1 MGVGVLAGKTAIVT
15 GGGKGVGRG
24 IALALASESANVV
37 VCGRTAPALDETC
50 VSIRERGG
58 LALAVGCD
66 VGDARQLEGLVE
78 ATVRT
83 FGTID
88 VLVNNAMQVPHGMLI
103 EISDDTVDAAWRS
116 GPLAALRLMR
126 LCHPYLRDGGVI
138 VNVSSGAAL
147 DGAAPQR
154 GVYAAT
160 KAALNSLSRAAA
172 VEWGPDGIRVNVIMP
187 FARTDAVARFLET
200 EPDYAAQVVARVPLR
215 RVGDPEEDIGRAVVF
230 LCSPGAGYITGVT
243 LPVDGGSAF
252 LR

>member
-1 MGVGVLAGKTAIVT
+1 MRVGVLAGKTAIVT

-24 IALALASESANVV
+24 IALALAAEGANLV
-37 VCGRTAPALDETC
+37 VCGRSPSALEETSAA
-50 VSIRERGG
+50 VRERGAA
-58 LALAVGCD
+58 ALAVTCD
-66 VGDARQLEGLVE
+66 VCHADQLEALVDG
-78 ATVRT
+78 TVRT

-88 VLVNNAMQVPHGMLI
+88 VLVNNAMQVPHGTIL
-103 EISDDTVDAAWRS
+103 EISEETIDAAWRS

-126 LCHPYLRDGGVI
+126 LCHPHLVGGGAI

-172 VEWGPDGIRVNVIMP
+172 VEWGPDGIRVNVVMP
-187 FARTDAVARFLET
+187 FARTDAVARFLEN
-200 EPDYAAQVVARVPLR
+200 EPEYAAQVIARVPLR
-215 RVGDPEEDIGRAVVF
+215 RVGDPEDDIGRAVVF
-230 LCSPGAGYITGVT
+230 LCGPDAGYITGVT
-243 LPVDGGSAF
+243 LPIDGGSSF